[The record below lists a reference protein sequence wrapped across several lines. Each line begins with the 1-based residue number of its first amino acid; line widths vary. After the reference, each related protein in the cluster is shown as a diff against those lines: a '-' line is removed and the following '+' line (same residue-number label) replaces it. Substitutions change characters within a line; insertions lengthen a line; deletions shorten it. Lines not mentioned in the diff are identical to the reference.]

1 MFQSQVVVLI
11 AGLFALQ
18 MAVVCAVLRRSPGM
32 GRSGL
37 SSWAIGDLI
46 VTLAVVLLAAHVM
59 RPAWPLEAVPELVLT
74 AGLSMMVYGT
84 RHFVGRPGRGMVLL
98 ALNVPGLAARAA
110 HAVEH
115 GFSPAPHA
123 VAALPEPAVAAL
135 TLAASV
141 IQILLLLE
149 LVRITVPRVPLK
161 RGTGRLAALSLI
173 LVALACTALIGVL
186 IAPAVVMLVDHRHL
200 PAVTSHDGII
210 VLLVFGMVG
219 LSVSFALMAHDRLRR
234 MLERR
239 ARHDDLTDVLS
250 RGAFWEELEATCKK
264 AERAKQPVTVAFV
277 DLDHFKAINDLY
289 GHLAGDSVLRHFAG
303 LLRRNAPPHA
313 IIGRLGGEEFAIVMP
328 NTTMEMGRAAS
339 LRLNSLVRAT
349 PCPSDPDPIAYT
361 VSIGMAERRAGENAD
376 AVMRRAD
383 RALYDAKLMGRN
395 CVSSHDNGD
404 APGMPRRPRVRE
416 DERGG
421 EHASPDGAIKR
432 QP

>member
-37 SSWAIGDLI
+37 SSWAAGDLI
-46 VTLAVVLLAAHVM
+46 VTLAVVLLAAHTM
-59 RPAWPLEAVPELVLT
+59 RPDLPLEALPELLLT
-74 AGLSMMVYGT
+74 GGLSMMVYGM
-84 RHFVGRPGRGMVLL
+84 RHFVGRPGRGLVLL
-98 ALNVPGLAARAA
+98 ALNVPGLAARGAA
-110 HAVEH
+110 AIDH
-115 GFSPAPHA
+115 GFAPVAHGVSMLHA
-123 VAALPEPAVAAL
+123 ASGPAVASL

-141 IQILLLLE
+141 VQILLLLE
-149 LVRITVPRVPLK
+149 LVRITVPRVPAK
-161 RGTGRLAALSLI
+161 RGTGRLAALSLV
-173 LVALACTALIGVL
+173 LVALACTVLIGML
-186 IAPAVVMLVDHRHL
+186 IAPSVVMLADGRHL
-200 PAVTSHDGII
+200 PAVTSHDGIV

-250 RGAFWEELEATCKK
+250 RGAFWEELELACKK
-264 AERAKQPVTVAFV
+264 AERTRQPLTVAFI

-303 LLRRNAPPHA
+303 LLRRNAPPGSVA
-313 IIGRLGGEEFAIVMP
+313 GRLGGEEFAVVMP
-328 NTTMEMGRAAS
+328 ATTMEAGRAAS
-339 LRLNSLVRAT
+339 LRLNTLVRAT
-349 PCPSDPDPIAYT
+349 PCPSEPDPISYT
-361 VSIGMAERRAGENAD
+361 VSIGMAERHPGENAD

-395 CVSSHDNGD
+395 CVSSHDSGD
-404 APGMPRRPRVRE
+404 VSGMPRRPRVRE
-416 DERGG
+416 DERP
-421 EHASPDGAIKR
+421 SPDGALKPR
-432 QP
+432 P